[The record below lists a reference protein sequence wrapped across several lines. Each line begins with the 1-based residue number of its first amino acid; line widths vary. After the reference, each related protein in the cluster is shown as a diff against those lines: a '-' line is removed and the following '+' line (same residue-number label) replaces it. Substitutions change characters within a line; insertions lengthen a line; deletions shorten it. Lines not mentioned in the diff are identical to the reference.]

1 MAMTVLALVFIGT
14 LAVVLSWAGLFGPLP
29 QDGTNAAVSF
39 AASVLWGV
47 FGISAFDVIVDVS
60 EGVVVS
66 RSMEPL
72 AFMGIAFSLVVGL
85 FSVKQ
90 LLGAVRG
97 EVEATDGDSVM
108 P

>member
-14 LAVVLSWAGLFGPLP
+14 LATALSWAGLFGPLP

-47 FGISAFDVIVDVS
+47 FGISAFDVIVHSTAYSSIS
-60 EGVVVS
+60 EPI
-66 RSMEPL
+66 EPL

-90 LLGAVRG
+90 LLAAVRG
-97 EVEATDGDSVM
+97 EVESTSEESIM